1 MDDIFTPE
9 ELEIIR
15 QAYRRLDE
23 KLGINNFNQEE
34 SWKKLL
40 KRIEEHNEAN
50 Q

>member
-1 MDDIFTPE
+1 MDDIFTPQ

-15 QAYRRLDE
+15 EAYRRLDE

-40 KRIEEHNEAN
+40 KRIEEYDEAN